1 MSDQQP
7 PYPPRHP
14 YHPRRPATVHH
25 RPVTGHTRQAALAHR
40 PRAAE
45 TPDPDAAAPG
55 SPAPAAPG
63 GTTARRSSAV
73 VRQVPLP
80 ARLGT
85 LTVLLGAF
93 AIVAAAQ
100 VSALRGAPAAQNTAL
115 TDSVTTR
122 QITSQVSGTVETI
135 FSYSYTDIARTRLA
149 AHRVLTGAAIRQYA
163 SAIRTVAA
171 AAIPDK
177 LVVTTAVTFA
187 GVEYQHGDR
196 AHVLLFVNLSD
207 TSGVTGHTTSQ
218 PGMLAVD
225 VVLRGR
231 TWKITN
237 IRTFTGGG

>member
-1 MSDQQP
+1 M
-7 PYPPRHP
+7 
-14 YHPRRPATVHH
+14 
-25 RPVTGHTRQAALAHR
+25 
-40 PRAAE
+40 
-45 TPDPDAAAPG
+45 
-55 SPAPAAPG
+55 
-63 GTTARRSSAV
+63 

-93 AIVAAAQ
+93 AIVATAQ

-122 QITSQVSGTVETI
+122 QITSQVSSTVETI

-149 AHRVLTGAAIRQYA
+149 AHRVLAGAAIRQYA
-163 SAIRTVAA
+163 SAIRTVAV

-187 GVEYQHGDR
+187 GVEYSRGDR

-207 TSGVTGHTTSQ
+207 TSGVTGHTTSE

-231 TWKITN
+231 MWKITN
-237 IRTFTGGG
+237 IRTFTSGAAG